1 MDTKNKETD
10 QSLVKDK
17 KAHRG
22 YNEQN
27 PIQPA
32 GPFKA
37 DSMEKDEQSK
47 ESPAPEKV
55 VKNKPL

>member
-1 MDTKNKETD
+1 MNKKQETD

-22 YNEQN
+22 YNEEN
-27 PIQPA
+27 PAQPE

-37 DSMEKDEQSK
+37 DSMEKDDQEK
-47 ESPAPEKV
+47 EPPVPKKV
-55 VKNKPL
+55 VKK

>member
-1 MDTKNKETD
+1 MEKKKETD
-10 QSLVKDK
+10 QSLVTDK

-37 DSMEKDEQSK
+37 DSMEKDPNKK
-47 ESPAPEKV
+47 EPPAPKKV

>member
-1 MDTKNKETD
+1 MMKKKQETD

-22 YNEQN
+22 YNENN
-27 PIQPA
+27 PVQPQ

-37 DSMEKDEQSK
+37 DSMEKDPNDK
-47 ESPAPEKV
+47 EPTDQTKV
-55 VKNKPL
+55 VKK